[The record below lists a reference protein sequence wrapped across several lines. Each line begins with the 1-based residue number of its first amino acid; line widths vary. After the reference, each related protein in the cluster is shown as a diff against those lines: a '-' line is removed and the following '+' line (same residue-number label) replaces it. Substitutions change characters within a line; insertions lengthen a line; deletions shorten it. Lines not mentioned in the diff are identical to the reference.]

1 MQDTTDNIQKQ
12 ATDKIARKRAPI
24 LCATVIIGVLAVFL
38 VTFIYP
44 LLGDSYGE
52 VVACGILIIY
62 GSAILA
68 VIAGILLALRQ
79 RLKEIE
85 GGEED
90 EARKY

>member
-1 MQDTTDNIQKQ
+1 MQDTTDK
-12 ATDKIARKRAPI
+12 KARKRAPI
-24 LCATVIIGVLAVFL
+24 ICAAIIIGVLAAFL
-38 VTFIYP
+38 AIFIYP
-44 LLGDSYGE
+44 LLGASYGE
-52 VVACGILIIY
+52 VIALGILIIY
-62 GSAILA
+62 GLAILA